1 MWRAFAV
8 IVGLVVPRAY
18 TGGYNAADAR
28 RDQPLRIP
36 TDPVGA
42 AVAIAIAACRRCGLR
57 VGAPRRANAA
67 VHCGCRLRPVRLV
80 EVELCGAAV
89 EVLLE
94 AVVVPCRSVCF
105 CCTTLDSSLLRRRPR
120 GTKGRPRP
128 RGSQGTDCCTR
139 CVLLLPPVVVILFVV
154 IVVITI
160 IATGII
166 TAVILVVII
175 ITIAVVVVGARLLT
189 LEVVVLGRIHSIH
202 GRLQV
207 LCEVLTIDGTV
218 IDAIHVAAIIVSIV
232 AIVTIAAVTVT
243 RLIGI
248 HLR

>member
-1 MWRAFAV
+1 
-8 IVGLVVPRAY
+8 
-18 TGGYNAADAR
+18 
-28 RDQPLRIP
+28 
-36 TDPVGA
+36 
-42 AVAIAIAACRRCGLR
+42 
-57 VGAPRRANAA
+57 
-67 VHCGCRLRPVRLV
+67 VRLV

-166 TAVILVVII
+166 TAVIFVVII
-175 ITIAVVVVGARLLT
+175 ITIAVVVVVGARLLT